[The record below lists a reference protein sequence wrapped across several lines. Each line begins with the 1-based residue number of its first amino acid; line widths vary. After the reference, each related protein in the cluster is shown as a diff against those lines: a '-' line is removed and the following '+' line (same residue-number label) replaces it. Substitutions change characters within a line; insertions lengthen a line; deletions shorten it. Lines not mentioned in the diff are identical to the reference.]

1 MGKLDRQ
8 LDRRCKQ
15 MNRLLFAL
23 TLSLL
28 ALPCLGQAPNSATYP
43 VAIHVTRSEV
53 VFISSNDVVGPY
65 TVIDA
70 TIDGHKY
77 RLIGVKFANTRFSF
91 GVKPAVLKTG
101 DYKARVTQQQTV
113 NSAQYFRQ
121 YELLF
126 TGGEKL
132 KFDVIGESED

>member
-1 MGKLDRQ
+1 
-8 LDRRCKQ
+8 
-15 MNRLLFAL
+15 MNKLLFAL

-28 ALPCLGQAPNSATYP
+28 ALPCLGQAPNNAAYP
-43 VAIHVTRSEV
+43 VTVHVTRSEV
-53 VFISSNDVVGPY
+53 VFISSGDVIGIGPY
-65 TVIDA
+65 AVVEA
-70 TIDGHKY
+70 TIDGRKY
-77 RLIGVKFANTRFSF
+77 KLIGVKIADTRFSF

-121 YELLF
+121 YEFLL